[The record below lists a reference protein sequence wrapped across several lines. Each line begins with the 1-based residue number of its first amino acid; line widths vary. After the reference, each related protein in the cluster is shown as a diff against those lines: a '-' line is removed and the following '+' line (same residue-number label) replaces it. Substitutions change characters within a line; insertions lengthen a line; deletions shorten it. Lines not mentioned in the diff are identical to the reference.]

1 MGVSDLGKGKVIEY
15 EGELWVIEDYAH
27 VKKAQGRP
35 VAQCRLRHIKTGKV
49 IPQNFFDSAPVK
61 IVRLDERPMQ
71 YLYNSGNLYT
81 FMDTETYDQYSLTE
95 EQVADV
101 KPYLKEN
108 TELSGLFYEGSF
120 IRVDL
125 PLTIE
130 LQVKQTDPGV
140 RGDTVSNVMKPAV
153 LETGLELKVP
163 LFINAGDWVK
173 VDTRTGQYVE
183 RVNR

>member
-15 EGELWVIEDYAH
+15 EGELWIIEEYAH

-61 IVRLDERPMQ
+61 IVQLEERPMQ
-71 YLYNSGNLYT
+71 YLYSSGNLYT
-81 FMDTETYDQYSLTE
+81 FMDSETFDQYTLTE
-95 EQVADV
+95 EQVTDV

-108 TELSGLFYEGSF
+108 MEVSGLFYQGTFVKVE
-120 IRVDL
+120 L
-125 PLTIE
+125 PITVE

-140 RGDTVSNVMKPAV
+140 RGDTVSNVMKPAI
-153 LETGLELKVP
+153 LETGLEVKVP
-163 LFINAGDWVK
+163 LFINPGDWVK
-173 VDTRTGQYVE
+173 IDTRTGQYVE